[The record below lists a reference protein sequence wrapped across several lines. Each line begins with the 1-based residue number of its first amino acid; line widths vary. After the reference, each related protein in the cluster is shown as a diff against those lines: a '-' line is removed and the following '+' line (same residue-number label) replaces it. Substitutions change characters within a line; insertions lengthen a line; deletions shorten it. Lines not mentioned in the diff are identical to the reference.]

1 MLSCPLTVFDLG
13 IHFTSILCSAYGFSA
28 NSISSICNG
37 TLYPQVCSSTLNGTD
52 PNNPQKYVRV
62 AIEAAMQAINDSLN
76 AVDALL
82 ASSPVKNGTQYS
94 TLLTCEEV
102 LSDSLDQ
109 LNDSLSQI
117 STLSL
122 QFLQSEVQDVQQLLS
137 AAMTSQDTC
146 LTDIQEFGIW
156 NSTSVVNGTLAT
168 YATQLLSNALALV
181 TTLTKITGLT
191 NLIPSLHNRRRL
203 LLLSAADDDAHLA
216 QSKSSYQMELDLHS
230 AIEGGSQAFPGW
242 MRAADRRLLQT
253 VKPTPNAVVAQDGSG
268 HYNTIQAAVNAAKT
282 GTNSRW
288 VIYVKA
294 GTYSEQVTIGKS
306 AKNLMLYG
314 DGAGLTILT
323 GSKSVAGGSTTFLS
337 ATLAVKA
344 SGFIAMDM
352 TIRNTAGPN
361 GHQAVAMRIGG
372 DQSAFAGL
380 SIEGYQDTLYA
391 YTLRQFYTDCS
402 ILGTVDYIFGNSAA
416 VFQNCKLLA
425 RTGIQG
431 SQNTYTASGRTD
443 PAQPTG
449 FSFLSCTLEAA
460 VPAAST
466 WPTYLGRPWKPYAR
480 TVFIESTLGSLIEPA
495 GWLLWNGDQQSGDKV
510 TYGEYSNTGPGSNTA
525 RRVRWSMQLTSKQ
538 AFTYTVGN
546 FIDGENWL
554 PATSISFSSN
564 L

>member
-1 MLSCPLTVFDLG
+1 
-13 IHFTSILCSAYGFSA
+13 
-28 NSISSICNG
+28 
-37 TLYPQVCSSTLNGTD
+37 
-52 PNNPQKYVRV
+52 
-62 AIEAAMQAINDSLN
+62 MQAINDSLN

-82 ASSPVKNGTQYS
+82 ASTPVKNGTQYS

-117 STLSL
+117 SNLSL

-146 LTDIQEFGIW
+146 LTDIHEFGIW

-181 TTLTKITGLT
+181 TALTKITGLT
-191 NLIPSLHNRRRL
+191 NLIPSLHNRR

-230 AIEGGSQAFPGW
+230 AIEVGSQAFPGW

-268 HYNTIQAAVNAAKT
+268 QYKTIQAAVNAAKT

-323 GSKSVAGGSTTFLS
+323 GSKNVAGGSTTFLS
-337 ATLAVKA
+337 ATLGKQTFAAFTACCCSSSRLQLLLGSRRKV
-344 SGFIAMDM
+344 GFL
-352 TIRNTAGPN
+352 
-361 GHQAVAMRIGG
+361 
-372 DQSAFAGL
+372 L
-380 SIEGYQDTLYA
+380 SIL
-391 YTLRQFYTDCS
+391 
-402 ILGTVDYIFGNSAA
+402 
-416 VFQNCKLLA
+416 
-425 RTGIQG
+425 
-431 SQNTYTASGRTD
+431 
-443 PAQPTG
+443 
-449 FSFLSCTLEAA
+449 
-460 VPAAST
+460 
-466 WPTYLGRPWKPYAR
+466 
-480 TVFIESTLGSLIEPA
+480 
-495 GWLLWNGDQQSGDKV
+495 
-510 TYGEYSNTGPGSNTA
+510 
-525 RRVRWSMQLTSKQ
+525 
-538 AFTYTVGN
+538 
-546 FIDGENWL
+546 
-554 PATSISFSSN
+554 
-564 L
+564 